1 MEISPVAGAS
11 SGGNIQAQAQL
22 QKKASSQ
29 QEDIVQKIIQGTEES
44 TDRAQATGRK
54 TLAVA

>member
-1 MEISPVAGAS
+1 MEISPIAGS
-11 SGGNIQAQAQL
+11 SSSGNIQAQAQL

-44 TDRAQATGRK
+44 TDKALATGRK
-54 TLAVA
+54 TLVVA